1 MAHPKPSSRLLCQLK
16 KGTRSA
22 PLLDWGAIGG
32 VGWGVKG
39 DLCELF
45 LYFRSTNVLVAD
57 RTSTNDFVGE
67 ISPKTSHKVVCATN
81 ISYKITCVAKLGVFV
96 P

>member
-22 PLLDWGAIGG
+22 PLLDLAAIGG

-39 DLCELF
+39 GF
-45 LYFRSTNVLVAD
+45 LRSTHAQVAGTYHMIAQWQQ
-57 RTSTNDFVGE
+57 RAPNYWLLRYDFM
-67 ISPKTSHKVVCATN
+67 
-81 ISYKITCVAKLGVFV
+81 
-96 P
+96 

>member
-32 VGWGVKG
+32 VGWGDKQIIVSNCKQSHKTV
-39 DLCELF
+39 F
-45 LYFRSTNVLVAD
+45 YVLNSLKMAD
-57 RTSTNDFVGE
+57 RRFRF
-67 ISPKTSHKVVCATN
+67 PRR
-81 ISYKITCVAKLGVFV
+81 
-96 P
+96 

>member
-39 DLCELF
+39 GVEDLKSQHVSDLSSRLRQSRFGQSVALHCLGHSNQTDTIRRPTN
-45 LYFRSTNVLVAD
+45 RSD
-57 RTSTNDFVGE
+57 M
-67 ISPKTSHKVVCATN
+67 
-81 ISYKITCVAKLGVFV
+81 
-96 P
+96 